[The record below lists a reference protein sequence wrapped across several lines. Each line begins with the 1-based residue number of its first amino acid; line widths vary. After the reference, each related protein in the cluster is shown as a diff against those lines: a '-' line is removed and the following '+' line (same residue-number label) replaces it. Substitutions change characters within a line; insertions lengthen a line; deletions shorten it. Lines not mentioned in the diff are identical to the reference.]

1 MSAVRVGVD
10 LGGTKILAVKLI
22 GDEVAEVKKVKT
34 PQTGDPSDVLDRI
47 ASVIDVV
54 DPYHE
59 AEGVGVGMPG
69 HVDRESGVLTAP
81 PNLKGFAE
89 PIAVRDEL
97 IRRTG
102 RVIQID
108 NDVNVATLAEQQ
120 VGAAR
125 SVDNV
130 LGVFMGTGVGGGVIL
145 DGKLRRGPRGLA
157 GEIGHTII
165 RAGGRKCGC
174 GGRGHLEA
182 YAGRAALERQA
193 RKRHAA
199 GDHTQLVE
207 IAGTGRMRSSVW
219 EEAIQHGDP
228 VANAL
233 VDEAKD
239 AMIAGITSALVLLDV
254 ELVVLGGG
262 FAHRLGAKFRRSI
275 EKGIAAEA
283 FANSGVPVVRSE
295 MGDNSGAIGAAFLLA
310 AGGR

>member
-1 MSAVRVGVD
+1 MPTVRVGVD
-10 LGGTKILAVKLI
+10 LGGTKILAVKLV
-22 GDEVAEVKKVKT
+22 GDEVVEVKKVKT
-34 PQTGDPSDVLDRI
+34 PQTGDPSDVFDRI

-54 DPYHE
+54 DPE
-59 AEGVGVGMPG
+59 RESEGVGVGMPG
-69 HVDRESGVLTAP
+69 RVDRESGVLTAP
-81 PNLKGFAE
+81 PNLKGFDK

-97 IRRTG
+97 VARTG
-102 RVIQID
+102 RMIQID

-145 DGKLRRGPRGLA
+145 DGRLRRGPRGLA

-165 RAGGRKCGC
+165 RSGGRKCGC

-199 GDHTQLVE
+199 GESTKLVDL
-207 IAGTGRMRSSVW
+207 AGTGRMRSSVW
-219 EEAIQHGDP
+219 EQAIEAGDP
-228 VANAL
+228 VANSL
-233 VDEAKD
+233 VDEAKE
-239 AMIAGITSALVLLDV
+239 AMIAGVTSALVLLDV

-262 FAHRLGAKFRRSI
+262 FAHRLGGKFRRSI
-275 EKGIAAEA
+275 EKGVAAEA
-283 FANSGVPVVRSE
+283 FSNSGVPVVQSK
-295 MGDNSGAIGAAFLLA
+295 MGDNSGAIGAAFLLSND
-310 AGGR
+310 GR